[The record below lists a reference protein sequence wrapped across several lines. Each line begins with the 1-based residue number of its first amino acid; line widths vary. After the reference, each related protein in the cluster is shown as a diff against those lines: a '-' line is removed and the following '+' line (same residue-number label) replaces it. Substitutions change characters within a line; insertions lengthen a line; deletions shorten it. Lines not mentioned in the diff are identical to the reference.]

1 MKNIAAVNRRKM
13 PASQIRRLVIERRVR
28 MLRLGEMNR
37 TFEGFFQA
45 LVAGNAARAVG
56 GLEARRPAHGML
68 GASQEDHAP
77 DKRGRSC
84 RFLRI
89 GSSTSGVA
97 SSEMCEPANIGAKNV
112 CADEVGP

>member
-1 MKNIAAVNRRKM
+1 MT
-13 PASQIRRLVIERRVR
+13 ASQIRRLAIERRVR
-28 MLRLGEMNR
+28 ILRPR
-37 TFEGFFQA
+37 TVELEQEGFFQA
-45 LVAGNAARAVG
+45 LGAGNAAQAAE

-89 GSSTSGVA
+89 GSSTSGAA
-97 SSEMCEPANIGAKNV
+97 SSAVREPASIGAKV
-112 CADEVGP
+112 AGR